1 MTVTITI
8 PDDLVSPRT
17 GCISQGPKFVGW
29 AQINRSR
36 WISVWCREIE
46 IARVGSRS
54 GAGRSKFGAF
64 NFDPMTG
71 DRNWG
76 RSISI
81 RCREIEIGGVQ
92 FRADAGR
99 SKLDALDFD
108 SMPADRNCA
117 RWISIR
123 CQEIEI
129 ELLQFREGC
138 IFLNSQ

>member
-54 GAGRSKFGAF
+54 GAGRSK
-64 NFDPMTG
+64 
-71 DRNWG
+71 
-76 RSISI
+76 
-81 RCREIEIGGVQ
+81 
-92 FRADAGR
+92 
-99 SKLDALDFD
+99 LDALDFD

>member
-81 RCREIEIGGVQ
+81 RCREIEIGRVQFGAGVGKSKFGAFKYDPMPGDRNWGRSSSNGCREIEIGGVQ

-99 SKLDALDFD
+99 SKL
-108 SMPADRNCA
+108 
-117 RWISIR
+117 
-123 CQEIEI
+123 
-129 ELLQFREGC
+129 
-138 IFLNSQ
+138 

>member
-54 GAGRSKFGAF
+54 GAGRSKLGAF

-76 RSISI
+76 RAISI
-81 RCREIEIGGVQ
+81 R
-92 FRADAGR
+92 
-99 SKLDALDFD
+99 
-108 SMPADRNCA
+108 
-117 RWISIR
+117 
-123 CQEIEI
+123 
-129 ELLQFREGC
+129 FRETEFGLVK
-138 IFLNSQ
+138 FRDASGRPKWTSLNISQ

>member
-29 AQINRSR
+29 AQINSAR
-36 WISVWCREIE
+36 WISVWCRESE

-71 DRNWG
+71 DRGSVSTLVEKWKTRHQPALRRKPNKPPG
-76 RSISI
+76 RAAL
-81 RCREIEIGGVQ
+81 ED
-92 FRADAGR
+92 DAMDNDN
-99 SKLDALDFD
+99 KK
-108 SMPADRNCA
+108 
-117 RWISIR
+117 
-123 CQEIEI
+123 
-129 ELLQFREGC
+129 
-138 IFLNSQ
+138 